1 ALVVEV
7 QRDHLGRAAPLQL
20 ERPEAVPGPDLEHP
34 LALERVGQVV
44 AVDVVP
50 QVEDPRR
57 RVTWELEGVIPA
69 VLARA
74 FDQFHEW
81 RRMLE
86 GAPLPHRGEARRSPG
101 GRPPRGPVLASP
113 DAASLPAPGGLEAG
127 LAAIDGGAQLVQG
140 RVGPPP
146 GVERGPWDRF
156 ISVEREYGLYET
168 ANLFVSRDVF

>member
-44 AVDVVP
+44 AVDVGP

-74 FDQFHEW
+74 FDQFHES

-86 GAPLPHRGEARRSPG
+86 AAPLPHPRRSAPTG
-101 GRPPRGPVLASP
+101 MLPPIDATVIIPAR
-113 DAASLPAPGGLEAG
+113 DAADH
-127 LAAIDGGAQLVQG
+127 LAA
-140 RVGPPP
+140 
-146 GVERGPWDRF
+146 
-156 ISVEREYGLYET
+156 
-168 ANLFVSRDVF
+168 